1 MEEFNKLVKLIIE
14 DNVSGDG
21 GVFGGGDSFGYGGAI
36 GNKDFWNTGD
46 ARIPYV
52 LGYFTRNGRLKPKR
66 SKRKRKNVKKR
77 KKTRKN

>member
-1 MEEFNKLVKLIIE
+1 MEQFNKLFKLLME
-14 DNVSGDG
+14 DNVAGDG
-21 GVFGGGDSFGYGGAI
+21 GVFGGGESFGYGGAV

-52 LGYFTRNGRLKPKR
+52 IGYFTRNGMLKKKKR
-66 SKRKRKNVKKR
+66 RKNVKKR